1 MRDRILLV
9 GEDFGNSD
17 ARYHSDVYALT
28 GASGRRLASL
38 CGYQGPNAMLMFAL
52 DFERTNVVTLQP
64 EWRDKELVRSS
75 VGEIV
80 QRMIGRRTI
89 LLGSRVAAA
98 FDAEHLP
105 VMEWTK
111 AVLPNE
117 RTIDWSGALIAR
129 APHPSGRSHWWN
141 DPENVAAARRFWSGA
156 RAAA

>member
-17 ARYHSDVYALT
+17 PKYHSDVYALT
-28 GASGRRLASL
+28 GASGRRLTEL
-38 CGYQGPNAMLMFAL
+38 CGYQGPNQVLQFAL

-64 EWRDKELVRSS
+64 EWRDKSLVDRR

-80 QRMIGRRTI
+80 ARMTGRRAI

-98 FDAEHLP
+98 FKAEGLD
-105 VMEWTK
+105 MFRWTM
-111 AVLPNE
+111 ATD
-117 RTIDWSGALIAR
+117 RSTQIAR

-141 DPENVAAARRFWSGA
+141 DPENVESARRFWRAA
-156 RAAA
+156 RASV